1 MWCGVHIAVIRPH
14 DVGLREF
21 DADGKDNVDVA
32 VDVKNHDVPA
42 FELCC
47 SDALAVFG
55 VFTASVEGKS
65 FHGLPF
71 VYTVVAL
78 PARELRA

>member
-1 MWCGVHIAVIRPH
+1 MWRGVHIAVIRPH

-21 DADGKDNVDVA
+21 DANGKDDVDVA
-32 VDVKNHDVPA
+32 IDVEDDDVAA
-42 FELCC
+42 FELRC
-47 SDALAVFG
+47 SDALAVFS